1 MDLYIWN
8 LILWV
13 VVFFIGSPLAGWFVG
28 GLGVFIAAVTNKASI
43 ALVFVVLGW
52 ITYAV
57 VALVSLFFGI
67 QSIIELVQYA
77 TQ

>member
-28 GLGVFIAAVTNKASI
+28 VLGVFIAAVTNKASI

-57 VALVSLFFGI
+57 IALVSLFFGI